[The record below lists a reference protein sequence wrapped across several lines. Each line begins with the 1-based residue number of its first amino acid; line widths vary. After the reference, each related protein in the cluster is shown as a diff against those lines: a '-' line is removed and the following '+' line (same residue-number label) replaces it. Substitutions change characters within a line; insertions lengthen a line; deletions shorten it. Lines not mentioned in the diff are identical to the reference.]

1 MTTDMV
7 SNDYR
12 AVLENYLSNE
22 QNRKYSAPVLKMLLR
37 QRFRGGVYVIGRGSE
52 SSKFSEND
60 LYAKPFEICESLV
73 AYLRNK
79 REYDA
84 SVIPTIISSEQ
95 APNFRIQEMEPDEET
110 LWRFLYLLITGLHY
124 REIVV
129 NLDNVPLELFQIFRD
144 TLIRE
149 EYLVFGERLTGLN
162 MSKMLSGLKAPK
174 MPPKEFILSFLV
186 LTYFVKF
193 WKDIKQ
199 KKEKLESLPSAMRMM
214 EYPPIS
220 DNATLIVFTIPR
232 GKKQMFVF
240 PRLQSLITRWYKK
253 YSDDVPAVARFVFS
267 LYISDKKYQDKS
279 LETLNKFLYYL
290 LRNEVNGDLLNKLVV
305 DKLSYELKKEGKPYG
320 IANILQFLES
330 LQFYE

>member
-1 MTTDMV
+1 M
-7 SNDYR
+7 
-12 AVLENYLSNE
+12 
-22 QNRKYSAPVLKMLLR
+22 
-37 QRFRGGVYVIGRGSE
+37 
-52 SSKFSEND
+52 
-60 LYAKPFEICESLV
+60 
-73 AYLRNK
+73 RNK